1 VAVLYVVV
9 PCYNEHEVL
18 PETTKQL
25 TEKLNQ
31 MIFAG
36 ICDEKSRILYVDD
49 GSKDNTWE
57 LIEQYHKESPLVWG
71 IKLAHN
77 RGHQNALLAGLM
89 FAKDRC
95 DCAASLD
102 ADLQDDVQV
111 LDDFME
117 KYHEGCHI
125 VYGVRSSRKT
135 DTGFKRM
142 TAQGFYKILNQLG
155 VESVYNHADCRLM
168 SRRALEE
175 LSHYREVNLFLRGM
189 IPHMGF
195 KHDVVYFERAK
206 RFAGESKYPL
216 TKMLTLAW
224 NGISSFSVKP
234 LQLITTLGM
243 VLTVIFSLLLAVL
256 GIAAL
261 CGKAVSGLLAATA
274 SIWLL
279 GGILLISLGIVGS
292 YMGKMYNEIKS
303 RPRFAVEKTLMDE

>member
-1 VAVLYVVV
+1 
-9 PCYNEHEVL
+9 
-18 PETTKQL
+18 
-25 TEKLNQ
+25 
-31 MIFAG
+31 
-36 ICDEKSRILYVDD
+36 
-49 GSKDNTWE
+49 
-57 LIEQYHKESPLVWG
+57 
-71 IKLAHN
+71 
-77 RGHQNALLAGLM
+77 
-89 FAKDRC
+89 
-95 DCAASLD
+95 
-102 ADLQDDVQV
+102 
-111 LDDFME
+111 
-117 KYHEGCHI
+117 
-125 VYGVRSSRKT
+125 
-135 DTGFKRM
+135 M

-175 LSHYREVNLFLRGM
+175 LSHYREDNLFLRGM

-206 RFAGESKYPL
+206 RFAGETKYPFQ
-216 TKMLTLAW
+216 KMLALAW
-224 NGISSFSVKP
+224 NGITSFSVKP